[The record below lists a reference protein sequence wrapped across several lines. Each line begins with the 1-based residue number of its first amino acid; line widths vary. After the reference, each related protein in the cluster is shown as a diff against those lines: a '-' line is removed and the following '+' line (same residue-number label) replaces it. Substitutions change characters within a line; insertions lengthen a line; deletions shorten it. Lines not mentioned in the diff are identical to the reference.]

1 MKCKLFP
8 ADYNKEELQRSNYLL
23 GKSSENEC
31 PLILKDTKE
40 L

>member
-8 ADYNKEELQRSNYLL
+8 ADYNKELL
-23 GKSSENEC
+23 GKNSENEC

-40 L
+40 SCS